1 MGIIVGMNGASGYAR
16 GIELHVLASGSKGNA
31 ALVVNHATEEGMLVD
46 CGICK
51 RDFFACCDA
60 VEFDVSM
67 LRAILVTHEHTDHT
81 KGLGVVLRGL
91 AKQGVRPRLYASD
104 AVRSASGPICEVI
117 DQELCEFASFGVGRS
132 TSVAGITVHAFATLH
147 DAVDSCGFRFEC
159 DGDAIGFMTDTG
171 VVTGAAHEAL
181 CDVRVLAIE
190 SNHDEEMLWKGPYPY
205 PLKRRVASQ
214 EGHLSNA
221 QAADELV
228 SLLHDGL
235 ETVIAMHVSQ
245 NNNTYELPGEVLER
259 TLGQQGHSARVLVAF
274 QNACVSAG

>member
-16 GIELHVLASGSKGNA
+16 GIDLHVFASGSKGNA
-31 ALVVNHATEEGMLVD
+31 ALVVNRVTGEGMLVD

-51 RDFFACCDA
+51 RDFFARCDA
-60 VEFDVSM
+60 VGFDVSM
-67 LRAILVTHEHTDHT
+67 LRTVLVTHEHTDHT

-91 AKQGVRPRLYASD
+91 ARQGIRPRLCASD
-104 AVRSASGPICEVI
+104 VVRGASDPIREVI
-117 DQELCEFASFGVGRS
+117 EQELCEFSPLGVDGS
-132 TSVAGITVHAFATLH
+132 TSVAGITVHTFATSH
-147 DAVDSCGFRFEC
+147 DAADSCGFRFEC
-159 DGDAIGFMTDTG
+159 DGDVIGFMTDTG
-171 VVTGAAHEAL
+171 IVTGAAHEAL
-181 CDVRVLAIE
+181 CDARVLAIE

-259 TLGQQGHSARVLVAF
+259 ALAQQGHPARVLVAR
-274 QNACVSAG
+274 QSACVSA